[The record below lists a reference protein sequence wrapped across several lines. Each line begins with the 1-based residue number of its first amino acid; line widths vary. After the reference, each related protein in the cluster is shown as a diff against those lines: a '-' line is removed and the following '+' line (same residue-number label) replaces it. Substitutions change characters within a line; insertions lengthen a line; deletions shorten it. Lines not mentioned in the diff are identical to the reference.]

1 MTGGEKCDVVMQ
13 LTVKQAQNQ
22 PFDRC
27 LTV

>member
-1 MTGGEKCDVVMQ
+1 MTGGEKHDVMMQ

-22 PFDRC
+22 QCDRC